1 MDDPVPAERPEPGRG
16 LAIADASYDWYRSHA
31 IRSRRWYKVSEVGM
45 LALSASI
52 PVIAAISAT
61 STVPLAIIGAVLVVG
76 SGLRSVFHWQD
87 NYLRYSTAREAIDA
101 ERRLYHIGAE
111 PYADAATREETLV
124 RAVTRIEQG
133 ELTTWTRV
141 AAEKP
146 RT

>member
-1 MDDPVPAERPEPGRG
+1 MGEQVPGRG
-16 LAIADASYDWYRSHA
+16 LALANASYDWYRTAA
-31 IRSRRWYKVSEVGM
+31 IRSRRWYKTTEVAM

-52 PVIAAISAT
+52 PVIAAIDPGS
-61 STVPLAIIGAVLVVG
+61 SVLLAVIGAVLVVG

-101 ERRLYHIGAE
+101 ERRLYDIGAE
-111 PYADAATREETLV
+111 PYADASTREEALV

-133 ELTTWTRV
+133 EMNSWAKL

-146 RT
+146 RS

>member
-1 MDDPVPAERPEPGRG
+1 MGEGVPGPG
-16 LAIADASYDWYRSHA
+16 LALADASYDWYRSHA
-31 IRSRRWYKVSEVGM
+31 IRSRRWYKATEVAM
-45 LALSASI
+45 IALSASI
-52 PVIAAISAT
+52 PVIAAINPA
-61 STVPLAIIGAVLVVG
+61 STVVLAVIGAVLVVG

-87 NYLRYSTAREAIDA
+87 NYLRYSAAREAIDA

-111 PYADAATREETLV
+111 PYADPATREEALV

-133 ELTTWTRV
+133 EMNSWVKL